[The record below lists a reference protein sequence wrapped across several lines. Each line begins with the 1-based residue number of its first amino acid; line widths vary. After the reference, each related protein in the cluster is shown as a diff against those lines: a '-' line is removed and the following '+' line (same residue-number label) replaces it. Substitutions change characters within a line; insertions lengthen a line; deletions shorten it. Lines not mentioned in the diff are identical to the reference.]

1 MRLGPVLLVAG
12 LAVVIIALLQLS
24 QRSEATTTSFAIQGL
39 EQEKLELETTVRQLE
54 AEVAALS
61 SLSRIGREATRLGLE
76 PAKARESIQVNVVWS
91 AVDDG
96 LLPTR
101 FAPAG
106 EVEAKEEGRSEQSAW
121 WRQLLKLLPFN

>member
-61 SLSRIGREATRLGLE
+61 SLSRIGREATRLGQ
-76 PAKARESIQVNVVWS
+76 PAEARELLQVNVAS
-91 AVDDG
+91 AALDDG

-106 EVEAKEEGRSEQSAW
+106 DVEATEEGRSEQQAW
-121 WRQLLKLLPFN
+121 WQELLKLLPFN

>member
-76 PAKARESIQVNVVWS
+76 PANARELLQVNVAS

-96 LLPTR
+96 LLPSR

-106 EVEAKEEGRSEQSAW
+106 EVEAKEEGRSEQPAW
-121 WRQLLKLLPFN
+121 WRELLELLPFN

>member
-1 MRLGPVLLVAG
+1 MLIAG
-12 LAVVIIALLQLS
+12 LAVAIIALLQLS

-39 EQEKLELETTVRQLE
+39 EQEKLELRTTVRQLE

-61 SLSRIGREATRLGLE
+61 ALSRIEREAVRLGLE
-76 PAKARESIQVNVVWS
+76 PPRARESIQVNVVWS

-106 EVEAKEEGRSEQSAW
+106 AVEAKEEGRSEQSAW
-121 WRQLLKLLPFN
+121 WQELLEFLPFN

>member
-1 MRLGPVLLVAG
+1 MLIAG
-12 LAVVIIALLQLS
+12 LAVAIIALLQLS

-39 EQEKLELETTVRQLE
+39 EQEKLELRTTVRQLE

-61 SLSRIGREATRLGLE
+61 SLSRIEREAVRLGLE
-76 PAKARESIQVNVVWS
+76 PPRARESIQVNVVWS

-106 EVEAKEEGRSEQSAW
+106 EAEAKEEGRSERSAW
-121 WRQLLKLLPFN
+121 WQELLELLPFN

>member
-61 SLSRIGREATRLGLE
+61 SLSRIEREATRLGLA
-76 PAKARESIQVNVVWS
+76 PAEARELLQVNVAS
-91 AVDDG
+91 AAVDDG